1 VLTQPRSAR
10 YAFWAIL
17 AATAAVRIGY
27 GAVIPGMPLYVQ
39 EHGMGT
45 GMIALMTNAYMV
57 ANALFQSYAGH
68 LGDRF
73 GRRNLMIAG
82 TWLYTIAAALF
93 MLDGGPWFYVVLRA
107 LEGLGAAAFGP
118 AARAYVAD
126 VVPEGERGKAYGQL
140 MSFDMAGVLLGP
152 MAAGLVQNF
161 GGLRASFA
169 LCAILGLLASV
180 PLLLLTRGR
189 QTAATDAAVSGTT
202 AVRSA
207 TAALPAISTPRLLKS
222 PAFWA
227 VALPGIGFAYL
238 NGLYTVVWSLYMQD
252 HGAAV
257 WQINLSWTLFAVPMV
272 LFMVPFGAL
281 ADRVGRPLL
290 IAVGG
295 LAAALVTLGYA
306 VFPAPWALL
315 GLCMLDGVASSMFTP
330 ASQAYLA
337 EVAPGAMRGKF
348 MGLVGSAST
357 IATIAAVFLVGYL
370 YEHATPLWLFSLG
383 SLSLLL
389 GCGSAVIIMLRHPAA
404 ALRERLE
411 QLGG

>member
-1 VLTQPRSAR
+1 VYIQSRSTR

-45 GMIALMTNAYMV
+45 SMVALMTNAYMI
-57 ANALFQSYAGH
+57 ANALFQGYAGH

-73 GRRNLMIAG
+73 GRRTLMIAG
-82 TWLYTIAAALF
+82 TWLYTVAAALF
-93 MLDGGPWFYVVLRA
+93 MIDGGPWFYVILRG

-118 AARAYVAD
+118 ASRAYVAD
-126 VVPEGERGKAYGQL
+126 VVPESDRGKAYGQL

-152 MAAGLVQNF
+152 VAAGLVSNF
-161 GGLRASFA
+161 GGLRATFA
-169 LCAILGLLASV
+169 LCAILGVVASAMLLF
-180 PLLLLTRGR
+180 LTRGR
-189 QTAATDAAVSGTT
+189 QAAPAPNAAATATTGDTAA
-202 AVRSA
+202 
-207 TAALPAISTPRLLKS
+207 AIPTPRLLRS

-238 NGLYTVVWSLYMQD
+238 TGLYSVVWSLYMQA
-252 HGAAV
+252 HGATV
-257 WQINLSWTLFAVPMV
+257 WQINLSWTLFALPMV
-272 LFMVPFGAL
+272 LFMVPFGTL

-315 GLCMLDGVASSMFTP
+315 ALCMLDGVASSMFTP

-337 EVAPGAMRGKF
+337 EVAPGVIRGKF

-357 IATIAAVFLVGYL
+357 IATIVVVPLVGYL
-370 YEHATPLWLFSLG
+370 YDHASPMWLFSLG
-383 SLSLLL
+383 SLSLVL

-404 ALRERLE
+404 ELRQRLERLAD
-411 QLGG
+411 